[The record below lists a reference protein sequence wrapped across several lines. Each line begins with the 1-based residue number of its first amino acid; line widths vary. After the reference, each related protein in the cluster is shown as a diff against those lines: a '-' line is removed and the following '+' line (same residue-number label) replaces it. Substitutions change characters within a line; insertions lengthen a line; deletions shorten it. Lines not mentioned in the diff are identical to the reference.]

1 MRLFVAVTVGDEVR
15 TAVAAARRTIEVRL
29 ADSRGEAP
37 RLVWVAPSSLHVT
50 LRFLGEQPDAQVP
63 AIVEAVQE
71 PFDIEPFT
79 VTWQGLGAF
88 PSPRRPRAIWVGVK
102 RGAVGLGLIEAEI
115 ARRFGQL
122 LPGEQPDEAVPF
134 HPHLTIARVKTERPG
149 VDWPAVLEAAA
160 FGDVPSR
167 VEHVSLL
174 RSRGLPGGMGYLEI
188 GRGRLE
194 GNGKI

>member
-1 MRLFVAVTVGDEVR
+1 MRLFAAVTVGDEVR
-15 TAVAAARRTIEVRL
+15 AAVTAARRTIELQLERL
-29 ADSRGEAP
+29 GGPPP

-63 AIVEAVQE
+63 AIVETAQE
-71 PFDIEPFT
+71 PFALEPFQ

-102 RGAVGLGLIEAEI
+102 RGAKGLGLLEAEL

-122 LPGEQPDEAVPF
+122 LPGERPDEAAPF
-134 HPHLTIARVKTERPG
+134 HPHLTIVRVKTERPG

-160 FGDVPSR
+160 IGEVHSR
-167 VEHVSLL
+167 VDHVSLL
-174 RSRGLPGGMGYLEI
+174 RSQGLPGGVGYQEI

-194 GNGKI
+194 GRQ